1 MLPLAELFPILS
13 ERYSEIPEVQ
23 EGIIRIA
30 WNYCVG
36 DKIRKVTEPLRFE
49 GGILKVRVTQSQWQV
64 TLEAMKP
71 EIISR
76 INKYVRRN
84 LLKDVQLTE

>member
-49 GGILKVRVTQSQWQV
+49 GGILKVRVTQPQWQV

>member
-1 MLPLAELFPILS
+1 MLPLAELFPVLT

-30 WNYCVG
+30 WMYCVG
-36 DKIRKVTEPLRFE
+36 EKIRKVTEPVRFE
-49 GGILKVRVTQSQWQV
+49 NGILRVRVTQPQWQV
-64 TLEAMKP
+64 TLDAMKP
-71 EIISR
+71 EIIAR

-84 LLKDVQLTE
+84 LLKDVDLTA

>member
-1 MLPLAELFPILS
+1 MFPLAELFPILT

-23 EGIIRIA
+23 DGIVRIA

-36 DKIRKVTEPLRFE
+36 EKIRKVTEPVRFE
-49 GGILKVRVTQSQWQV
+49 EGILRVRVTHPQWLV
-64 TLEAMKP
+64 TIEGMKQ

-84 LLKDVQLTE
+84 LLKEVELIS

>member
-1 MLPLAELFPILS
+1 MFPLAELFPILS
-13 ERYSEIPEVQ
+13 EKYSQIPEVQ
-23 EGIIRIA
+23 EGIVRIA

-36 DKIRKVTEPLRFE
+36 EKIRKVTEPLRFE
-49 GGILKVRVTQSQWQV
+49 DGILRVRVTHAQWQV
-64 TLEAMKP
+64 PLEGMKA

-84 LLKDVQLTE
+84 LLKDVELTA

>member
-1 MLPLAELFPILS
+1 MLPLAELFPVLT
-13 ERYSEIPEVQ
+13 EKYSEIPEVQ
-23 EGIIRIA
+23 EGIVRIA

-36 DKIRKVTEPLRFE
+36 EKIRKVTDPIRFE
-49 GGILKVRVTQSQWQV
+49 NGILRIRVKHPQWQI
-64 TLEAMKP
+64 TLESMKP

-84 LLKDVQLTE
+84 LLKDVELTV

>member
-36 DKIRKVTEPLRFE
+36 EKIRKVTEPIRFE
-49 GGILKVRVTQSQWQV
+49 DGILRVRVAHPQWQV
-64 TLEAMKP
+64 TLDGMKP
-71 EIISR
+71 EIIAR
-76 INKYVRRN
+76 INKYVRKN
-84 LLKDVQLTE
+84 LLKDVQFN

>member
-1 MLPLAELFPILS
+1 MLPLAELFPILT

-36 DKIRKVTEPLRFE
+36 EKIRRVSEPIRFE
-49 GGILKVRVTQSQWQV
+49 DGILRVRVTHPQWQV
-64 TLEAMKP
+64 TLDGMKP
-71 EIISR
+71 EIIAR
-76 INKYVRRN
+76 INQYVRKN
-84 LLKDVQLTE
+84 LLKDVQFN